1 MANTLD
7 ATDIKIL
14 RILQE
19 DSNLTT
25 KELAAKVSLSPTP
38 VFERV
43 KQLEKKGY
51 IKKYMAVLDPTK
63 IKSISVFCNIRLKK
77 HSREY
82 MIMFT
87 EAVEQIEE
95 ITGCYNISGDYDYM
109 LKIVV
114 KDMEHYQ
121 DFVQNRLG
129 VIDAIGTLHSIFVLK
144 EIKHTTAIPL
154 SQAF

>member
-95 ITGCYNISGDYDYM
+95 AQMAMDY
-109 LKIVV
+109 K
-114 KDMEHYQ
+114 
-121 DFVQNRLG
+121 
-129 VIDAIGTLHSIFVLK
+129 
-144 EIKHTTAIPL
+144 
-154 SQAF
+154 

>member
-63 IKSISVFCNIRLKK
+63 IKSISVFCNIRL
-77 HSREY
+77 
-82 MIMFT
+82 
-87 EAVEQIEE
+87 
-95 ITGCYNISGDYDYM
+95 
-109 LKIVV
+109 
-114 KDMEHYQ
+114 
-121 DFVQNRLG
+121 
-129 VIDAIGTLHSIFVLK
+129 
-144 EIKHTTAIPL
+144 
-154 SQAF
+154 